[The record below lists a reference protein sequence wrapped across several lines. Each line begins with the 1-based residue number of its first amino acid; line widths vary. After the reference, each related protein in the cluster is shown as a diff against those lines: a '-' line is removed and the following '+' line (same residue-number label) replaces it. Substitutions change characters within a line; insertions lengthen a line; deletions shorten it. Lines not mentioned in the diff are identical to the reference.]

1 MAMDKFKDLIKKV
14 PVPDAIQNTV
24 KTAFGKNSEMASL
37 NKELTDKKD
46 EQIKVYQLIGM
57 EVYDLVKDGRADIPQ
72 IKGYIDKIDDISVRI
87 SELEKSIEQL
97 EAEKAGGKRICSCGC
112 ELAAGAHFCP
122 RCGASVALQN
132 TTVTCTCGAV
142 IPSNSVFCISCGKKL
157 ADSPAAA
164 GETQTPAAET
174 KMKQCICGAMVPE
187 GQFVCYE
194 CGRKVE

>member
-14 PVPDAIQNTV
+14 PVPDSIQNTV
-24 KTAFGKNSEMASL
+24 MTALGKNPAAASL

-57 EVYDLVKDGRADIPQ
+57 EVYDLVKEGRTDIPQ
-72 IKGYIDKIDDISVRI
+72 IKGYIDKIDDIIARI

-97 EAEKAGGKRICSCGC
+97 EAEKAGGKRVCSCGC
-112 ELAAGAHFCP
+112 ELAPGAHFCP
-122 RCGASVALQN
+122 KCGASVAVQN
-132 TTVTCTCGAV
+132 TTITCTCGAV
-142 IPSNSVFCISCGKKL
+142 IPANSVFCISCGKRI
-157 ADSPAAA
+157 AV
-164 GETQTPAAET
+164 PAAESDLLT
-174 KMKQCICGAMVPE
+174 TAAEPKMKQCICGAMVPE